1 MLELRPHQRE
11 VVDKIKLGFDNGHQ
25 CQLLYAPTGFGKT
38 APAMSIMREIAN
50 DYKKA
55 AMVMDRI
62 VLVEQTSLR
71 LGKYGIDHG
80 VMQSGHWRQKP
91 HERIQI

>member
-1 MLELRPHQRE
+1 MLQLRPHQLE
-11 VVDKIKLGFDNGHQ
+11 VVEGLRKGFADGHR

-38 APAMSIMREIAN
+38 EVAMHIMAEVAKN
-50 DYKKA
+50 YKKA
-55 AMVMDRI
+55 AMVLDRI

-80 VMQSGHWRQKP
+80 VMQSTHWRWRP
-91 HERIQI
+91 TENI